1 MKVLKKVNA
10 KLKFP
15 YRQNKYLTTRLKT
28 CNALIQRRFD
38 QVWTS

>member
-15 YRQNKYLTTRLKT
+15 YRQDKYLTPRLKNYVT
-28 CNALIQRRFD
+28 L
-38 QVWTS
+38 